1 LPFFYYATGY
11 FTGYF
16 GASSSFLISS
26 FGGVGFG
33 FSSFLIGA
41 GVGATTGIGVL
52 ATALTG

>member
-1 LPFFYYATGY
+1 MPFFYYATGY